1 MHNFDYVTVKEMSKV
16 ITIIISKATK
26 GCDIQVSG
34 SDVPVLRKM
43 YRAILGASLRVDKCA
58 KLIWHGNVASG
69 DYSFLLTVPNLP
81 YEVACERMAS
91 QFPTLE
97 RSHPQTLI
105 GG

>member
-1 MHNFDYVTVKEMSKV
+1 MVT
-16 ITIIISKATK
+16 ITVSKAIK
-26 GCDIQVSG
+26 GCDIQIS
-34 SDVPVLRKM
+34 SEDLPMLRKM

-58 KLIWHGNVASG
+58 KLIWHGPVASG

-81 YEVACERMAS
+81 YEVACERIAS

-97 RSHPQTLI
+97 NRYPRHLI